1 MKTTRIK
8 NLVISGLSTRTNN
21 ENEKNE
27 ETAKIATLWDDYVE
41 KNIYSKTL
49 NKTRDDYLYGVYSN
63 YESDVNGDY
72 DVTIGV
78 ELKKKY
84 KDHIFIEDEKY
95 LVFKKEGEFPEVVK
109 ELWAEIWAYFENEPK
124 YERAYTVDFEKYV
137 EKTEIEIYISIK

>member
-21 ENEKNE
+21 ENEKKV

-41 KNIYSKTL
+41 KNIYTKTL
-49 NKTRDDYLYGVYSN
+49 NKTHDDYLYCVYSN
-63 YESDVNGDY
+63 YQSDVNGDY

-84 KDHIFIEDEKY
+84 KDYIFIEDEKY
-95 LVFKKEGEFPEVVK
+95 LVFNKKGEFPEVVLA
-109 ELWAEIWAYFENEPK
+109 LWKEIWDYFADEPK
-124 YERAYTVDFEKYV
+124 YERAYTLDFEKYIQ
-137 EKTEIEIYISIK
+137 KDEIEIYISIK